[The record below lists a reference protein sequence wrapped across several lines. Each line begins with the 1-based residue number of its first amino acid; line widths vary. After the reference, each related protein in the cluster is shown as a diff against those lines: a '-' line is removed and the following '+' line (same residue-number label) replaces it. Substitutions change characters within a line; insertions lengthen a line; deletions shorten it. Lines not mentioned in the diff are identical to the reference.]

1 MFEFH
6 WPWMGLLLLLPLLVR
21 LFWLRPASEQHD
33 TVEGNQTT
41 LLHPMLGHLQSAFES
56 RKPRAPLSV
65 HLHAWLLYLL
75 WAALVVAL
83 MRPQWL
89 EPHTENRTAGYDLML
104 AVDTSR
110 SMTAL
115 DFTLDGEQVSRMQ
128 VVKGVVSQFIQGRQG
143 DRVGLVIFGS
153 RAYVLSPLTFD
164 LDAVDKLL
172 KELVPA
178 IAGPATAMGDA
189 IGLGVK
195 KLRERPEGSRVLIL
209 VTDGKNEGGI
219 IPPLKAA
226 QLAKQEGIKIYTIG
240 VGSNEKRVRMLDADM
255 RSYVWAEGLGFDE
268 ETLKEIARITNGAYF
283 RATDTEALEKIY
295 QRIGELE
302 KTEAESRTLYI
313 PRPLYQWPL
322 AFALLCL
329 LVLGLYP
336 EGRARRLKGGGYA

>member
-1 MFEFH
+1 
-6 WPWMGLLLLLPLLVR
+6 
-21 LFWLRPASEQHD
+21 
-33 TVEGNQTT
+33 
-41 LLHPMLGHLQSAFES
+41 MLNHLQSAFET
-56 RKPRAPLSV
+56 RKPRRPLSA
-65 HLHAWLLYLL
+65 HIHSWLHYLL
-75 WAALVVAL
+75 WVALVAAL

-89 EPHTENRTAGYDLML
+89 EPHTEHRSAGYDLML

-115 DFTLDGEQVSRMQ
+115 DFTLDKQQVSRMQ
-128 VVKGVVSQFIQGRQG
+128 VVKGVVSRFIQEREG

-164 LDAVDKLL
+164 LDAVNKLL

-189 IGLGVK
+189 MGLGVK

-240 VGSNEKRVRMLDADM
+240 VGSDEKQVRILDAQM
-255 RSYVWAEGLGFDE
+255 RNYVWAEGLAFDE
-268 ETLKEIARITNGAYF
+268 ATLQEIARITGGAYF

-313 PRPLYQWPL
+313 PRPLYPWPL

-329 LVLGLYP
+329 LMLGLYP
-336 EGRARRLKGGGYA
+336 EGRARRLRGGGYA

>member
-6 WPWMGLLLLLPLLVR
+6 WPWMGLLLLLPLLAR
-21 LFWLRPASEQHD
+21 FFWPRPAARQD
-33 TVEGNQTT
+33 DRVEGTQTT
-41 LLHPMLGHLQSAFES
+41 LLHPMLPHLQSAFET
-56 RKPRAPLSV
+56 RKPRQPLSA
-65 HLHAWLLYLL
+65 HLHTWLLALL
-75 WAALVVAL
+75 WAALVLAL

-115 DFTLDGEQVSRMQ
+115 DFTLDDKQVSRMQ
-128 VVKGVVSQFIQGRQG
+128 VVKGVVSQFIQARQG

-164 LDAVDKLL
+164 LSAVDKLL
-172 KELVPA
+172 NELVPA

-189 IGLGVK
+189 MGLGVK
-195 KLRERPEGSRVLIL
+195 KLRERPEGSRVMIL

-226 QLAKQEGIKIYTIG
+226 QLASQEGIRIYTIG

-255 RSYVWAEGLGFDE
+255 RNYVWAEGLGFDE
-268 ETLKEIARITNGAYF
+268 ETLQEIASITGGAYF

-322 AFALLCL
+322 ALALLFL
-329 LVLGLYP
+329 LILGIYP

>member
-1 MFEFH
+1 
-6 WPWMGLLLLLPLLVR
+6 MGAMLVLPLLVR
-21 LFWLRPASEQHD
+21 LFWPRPASEEHD
-33 TVEGNQTT
+33 RVEGTQTT

-56 RKPRAPLSV
+56 RQPRQPLSAR
-65 HLHAWLLYLL
+65 LHNWLLYLL
-75 WAALVVAL
+75 WIALVVAL

-89 EPHTENRTAGYDLML
+89 EPHTESRTAGYDLML

-115 DFTLDGEQVSRMQ
+115 DFTLDEKQVSRMQ
-128 VVKGVVSQFIQGRQG
+128 VVKGVVSRFIQERRG

-172 KELVPA
+172 NELVPA

-189 IGLGVK
+189 MGLGVK

-226 QLAKQEGIKIYTIG
+226 QLAKEEDIKIYTIG
-240 VGSNEKRVRMLDADM
+240 VGSNERRVRMLDAQM
-255 RSYVWAEGLGFDE
+255 RNYIWAEGLAFDE
-268 ETLKEIARITNGAYF
+268 ETLQEIARVTGGAYF

-302 KTEAESRTLYI
+302 KTEAESRTLFI
-313 PRPLYQWPL
+313 PRPLYPWPL
-322 AFALLCL
+322 GFALLCL
-329 LVLGLYP
+329 LMLGLYP
-336 EGRARRLKGGGYA
+336 EGRARRLRGGGYA

>member
-1 MFEFH
+1 VFEFH
-6 WPWMGLLLLLPLLVR
+6 WPWMALLLLLPLLAR
-21 LFWLRPASEQHD
+21 LLWPRAPSEQHEA
-33 TVEGNQTT
+33 VEGTQTT
-41 LLHPMLGHLQSAFES
+41 LLHPMLGHLQSAFDT
-56 RKPRAPLSV
+56 RKPRQPLSV
-65 HLHAWLLYLL
+65 HLHTGLLYLL

-115 DFTLDGEQVSRMQ
+115 DFTLNDEQVSRMQ
-128 VVKGVVSQFIQGRQG
+128 VVKGVVSQFIKGRAG

-153 RAYVLSPLTFD
+153 QAYVLSPLTFD
-164 LDAVDKLL
+164 RDAVDKLL
-172 KELVPA
+172 NELVPA

-189 IGLGVK
+189 MGLGVK

-226 QLAKQEGIKIYTIG
+226 ELARQEGIKIYTIG
-240 VGSNEKRVRMLDADM
+240 VGSDETRVRMLDADM

-268 ETLKEIARITNGAYF
+268 ATLKEIARITGGAYF

-302 KTEAESRTLYI
+302 KTEAESRTLFI
-313 PRPLYQWPL
+313 PRPLYPWPL
-322 AFALLCL
+322 GFALLCL

>member
-6 WPWMGLLLLLPLLVR
+6 WPWMGLLLILPLLAR
-21 LFWLRPASEQHD
+21 FFWPRPAEQQD
-33 TVEGNQTT
+33 DRVEGSQTT
-41 LLHPMLGHLQSAFES
+41 LLHPMLGHLQSAFET
-56 RKPRAPLSV
+56 RKPRQPLSA
-65 HLHAWLLYLL
+65 HLHTWLLALL
-75 WAALVVAL
+75 WAALVLAL

-115 DFTLDGEQVSRMQ
+115 DFTLDDKQVSRMQ
-128 VVKGVVSQFIQGRQG
+128 VVKGVVSRFIQDRQG

-164 LDAVDKLL
+164 LQAVDKLL
-172 KELVPA
+172 NELVPA

-189 IGLGVK
+189 MGLGVK
-195 KLRERPEGSRVLIL
+195 KLRERPEGSRVMIL

-226 QLAKQEGIKIYTIG
+226 QLAGQEGIRIYTIG
-240 VGSNEKRVRMLDADM
+240 VGSDEKRVRMLDADM
-255 RSYVWAEGLGFDE
+255 RNYVWAEGLGFDE
-268 ETLKEIARITNGAYF
+268 ETLQEIARITGGAYF

-295 QRIGELE
+295 ERIGELE

-322 AFALLCL
+322 ALALLCL
-329 LVLGLYP
+329 LVLGIYP

>member
-6 WPWMGLLLLLPLLVR
+6 WPWMALLLILPPLAR
-21 LFWLRPASEQHD
+21 YFWPRPAGEQHAS
-33 TVEGNQTT
+33 VESRQTT
-41 LLHPMLGHLQSAFES
+41 LLHPSLAHLEAAFET
-56 RKPRAPLSV
+56 RRPRQPLSV
-65 HLHAWLLYLL
+65 HLYSWLLYLL
-75 WAALVVAL
+75 WLALTLAL

-89 EPHTENRTAGYDLML
+89 EPYTENRTAGYDLML

-115 DFTLDGEQVSRMQ
+115 DFTLNGKEVSRMQ
-128 VVKGVVSQFIQGRQG
+128 VVRGVVSDFIKGRQG

-164 LDAVDKLL
+164 INAVDKLL
-172 KELVPA
+172 NDLVPA

-189 IGLGVK
+189 MGLGVK

-226 QLAKQEGIKIYTIG
+226 QLAKQEGIRIYTIG
-240 VGSNEKRVRMLDADM
+240 VGSDEKRVKMLDPAM
-255 RSYVWAEGLGFDE
+255 RNYIWAEDLGFDE
-268 ETLKEIARITNGAYF
+268 ETLQQIAKITGGAYF

-295 QRIGELE
+295 LRIDELE
-302 KTEAESRTLYI
+302 KTEAESRTVFI

-322 AFALLCL
+322 TAALLCL
-329 LVLGLYP
+329 LLLGLYP
-336 EGRARRLKGGGYA
+336 EGRQRRLKGGGYA

>member
-1 MFEFH
+1 
-6 WPWMGLLLLLPLLVR
+6 MGLLLLLPLLIR
-21 LFWLRPASEQHD
+21 RFWPRPASEQHIH
-33 TVEGNQTT
+33 VEGTQTT
-41 LLHPMLGHLQSAFES
+41 LLHPMLDHLQSAFET
-56 RKPRAPLSV
+56 RKPRQSLSAHV
-65 HLHAWLLYLL
+65 YSWLLYLL

-89 EPHTENRTAGYDLML
+89 EPHTENRSAGYDLML

-115 DFTLDGEQVSRMQ
+115 DFTLNDEQVSRMQ
-128 VVKGVVSQFIQGRQG
+128 VVKGVVSQFIKGRQG
-143 DRVGLVIFGS
+143 DRIGLVIFGS

-172 KELVPA
+172 KALVPA

-189 IGLGVK
+189 MGLGVK

-226 QLAKQEGIKIYTIG
+226 RLAKQEGIKIYTIG
-240 VGSNEKRVRMLDADM
+240 VGSDKARVRMLGPDM
-255 RSYVWAEGLGFDE
+255 QTYQWARGLAFDE
-268 ETLKEIARITNGAYF
+268 ETLQEIARVTGGAYF
-283 RATDTEALEKIY
+283 RATDTEALEKVY

-302 KTEAESRTLYI
+302 KTEAESRTLFI

-322 AFALLCL
+322 ALALLCL
-329 LVLGLYP
+329 LLLGLYP
-336 EGRARRLKGGGYA
+336 EGRARRLRGGGYA

>member
-6 WPWMGLLLLLPLLVR
+6 WPWMALLLILPPLVR
-21 LFWLRPASEQHD
+21 FFWPRPAGQHHES
-33 TVEGNQTT
+33 VESRKTT
-41 LLHPMLGHLQSAFES
+41 LLHPSLAHLEAAFET
-56 RKPRAPLSV
+56 RRPRRPLSV
-65 HLHAWLLYLL
+65 HLYSWLLYLL
-75 WAALVVAL
+75 WIALVLAL

-89 EPHTENRTAGYDLML
+89 EPYTENQTAGYDLML

-115 DFTLDGEQVSRMQ
+115 DFTLNGQEVSRMQ
-128 VVKGVVSQFIQGRQG
+128 VVRGVVSDFIKGRKG

-164 LDAVDKLL
+164 LNAVNKLL
-172 KELVPA
+172 QELVPA

-209 VTDGKNEGGI
+209 VTDGKNEGGV

-226 QLAKQEGIKIYTIG
+226 ELAKQEGVRIYTIG
-240 VGSNEKRVRMLDADM
+240 VGSNEKQVKMLDPEM
-255 RSYVWAEGLGFDE
+255 RNYVWAEGLGFDE
-268 ETLKEIARITNGAYF
+268 ETLQKIADITGGAYF
-283 RATDTEALEKIY
+283 RATDTAALEKIY

-302 KTEAESRTLYI
+302 KTEAESRTVFI

-322 AFALLCL
+322 LAALLCL
-329 LVLGLYP
+329 LLVGLYP
-336 EGRARRLKGGGYA
+336 EGRQRRLKGGGYA

>member
-6 WPWMGLLLLLPLLVR
+6 WPWMALLLLLPLLVR
-21 LFWLRPASEQHD
+21 LFWPRAAGEAQD
-33 TVEGNQTT
+33 RVEGVETT
-41 LLHPMLGHLQSAFES
+41 LLHPMLGHLQTAFET
-56 RKPRAPLSV
+56 RKPRRPLSAR
-65 HLHAWLLYLL
+65 LYGWLLYLL
-75 WAALVVAL
+75 WAALVLAL

-89 EPHTENRTAGYDLML
+89 EPLTENRTAGYDLML

-115 DFTLDGEQVSRMQ
+115 DFTLDDERVSRMQ
-128 VVKGVVSQFIQGRQG
+128 VVKGVVSRFIQGRRG

-189 IGLGVK
+189 MGLGVK

-240 VGSNEKRVRMLDADM
+240 VGSNETRVRMLDADM
-255 RSYVWAEGLGFDE
+255 RNYIWAEGLGFDE
-268 ETLKEIARITNGAYF
+268 ETLREIARVTGGAYF
-283 RATDTEALEKIY
+283 RAGGPYPPA
-295 QRIGELE
+295 QGGR
-302 KTEAESRTLYI
+302 
-313 PRPLYQWPL
+313 
-322 AFALLCL
+322 LCL
-329 LVLGLYP
+329 KPAFSLHAPSGSSP
-336 EGRARRLKGGGYA
+336 CWA

>member
-1 MFEFH
+1 MA
-6 WPWMGLLLLLPLLVR
+6 LLLLLPLLAR
-21 LFWLRPASEQHD
+21 LFWPRPASEEPD
-33 TVEGNQTT
+33 SVEGTQTT
-41 LLHPMLGHLQSAFES
+41 LLHPMLGHLQSAFET
-56 RKPRAPLSV
+56 RKPRTPLKAR
-65 HLHAWLLYLL
+65 LHGWLLYLL
-75 WAALVVAL
+75 WAALVAAL

-115 DFTLDGEQVSRMQ
+115 DFTLDNEQVSRMQ

-164 LDAVDKLL
+164 LNAVDKLL
-172 KELVPA
+172 NELVPA

-189 IGLGVK
+189 MGLGVK

-209 VTDGKNEGGI
+209 VTDGKNEGGV

-240 VGSNEKRVRMLDADM
+240 VGSNKTRVRMLGPDM
-255 RSYVWAEGLGFDE
+255 QTYQWATGLAFDE
-268 ETLKEIARITNGAYF
+268 ETLREIARITGGAYF
-283 RATDTEALEKIY
+283 RATDTEALEQVY

-302 KTEAESRTLYI
+302 KTEAESRTLFI
-313 PRPLYQWPL
+313 PRPLYPWPL

-329 LVLGLYP
+329 LALGLYP
-336 EGRARRLKGGGYA
+336 EGRARRLRGGGYA

>member
-1 MFEFH
+1 VFEFH
-6 WPWMGLLLLLPLLVR
+6 WPWMALLALLPLLVR
-21 LFWLRPASEQHD
+21 YFWPRPAGDRHD
-33 TVEGNQTT
+33 AVEGLQTT
-41 LLHPMLGHLQSAFES
+41 LLHPALSHLSEAFET
-56 RKPRAPLSV
+56 RKPRQPLSV
-65 HLHAWLLYLL
+65 HLYGWLLTLL
-75 WAALVVAL
+75 WLALVLAL

-89 EPHTENRTAGYDLML
+89 EPYTENRTAGYDLML

-115 DFTLDGEQVSRMQ
+115 DFTLNGEEVSRMQ
-128 VVKGVVSQFIQGRQG
+128 VVKGVVSKFIQGRQG

-164 LDAVDKLL
+164 LNAVDKLL
-172 KELVPA
+172 GELVPA

-189 IGLGVK
+189 MGLGVK

-226 QLAKQEGIKIYTIG
+226 QLAKEEGIRIYTIG
-240 VGSNEKRVRMLDADM
+240 VGSDKKRVRILDADM
-255 RSYVWAEGLGFDE
+255 HNYVWAEGLGFDE
-268 ETLKEIARITNGAYF
+268 ETLQEIAKITGGAYF

-295 QRIGELE
+295 QRIDELE
-302 KTEAESRTLYI
+302 KTEAEARTVFI
-313 PRPLYQWPL
+313 PRPLYQWLL

-329 LVLGLYP
+329 LLLGLYP
-336 EGRARRLKGGGYA
+336 EGRQRRLKGGGYA

>member
-1 MFEFH
+1 MA
-6 WPWMGLLLLLPLLVR
+6 LLLILPLLAR
-21 LFWLRPASEQHD
+21 LFWPRPASERHD
-33 TVEGNQTT
+33 NVEGTQTT
-41 LLHPMLGHLQSAFES
+41 LLHPMLGHLQSAFET
-56 RKPRAPLSV
+56 RKPSQHLSAR
-65 HLHAWLLYLL
+65 LHGWLLYLL

-115 DFTLDGEQVSRMQ
+115 DFTLDDKQVSRMQ
-128 VVKGVVSQFIQGRQG
+128 VVKGVVSQFIQGRRG

-153 RAYVLSPLTFD
+153 QAYVLSPLTFD

-172 KELVPA
+172 RDLVPA

-189 IGLGVK
+189 MGLGVK

-209 VTDGKNEGGI
+209 VTDGKSEGGV

-226 QLAKQEGIKIYTIG
+226 RLAKQEGVKIYTIG
-240 VGSNEKRVRMLDADM
+240 VGSDKARVRMLGPDM
-255 RSYVWAEGLGFDE
+255 QTYQWATGLGFDE
-268 ETLKEIARITNGAYF
+268 EALQEIARITGGAYF
-283 RATDTEALEKIY
+283 RATDTEALEKVY

-302 KTEAESRTLYI
+302 KTEAESRTLFI
-313 PRPLYQWPL
+313 PRPLYPWPL
-322 AFALLCL
+322 AFALICL
-329 LVLGLYP
+329 LILGLYP

>member
-21 LFWLRPASEQHD
+21 LFWPRPASDLHD
-33 TVEGNQTT
+33 RVEGTQTT
-41 LLHPMLGHLQSAFES
+41 LLHPMLGHLQSAFET
-56 RKPRAPLSV
+56 RTPRQPLSARLYV
-65 HLHAWLLYLL
+65 GLIYLL

-115 DFTLDGEQVSRMQ
+115 DFTLNSEQVSRMQ
-128 VVKGVVSQFIQGRQG
+128 VVKGVVSQFIKARQG

-164 LDAVDKLL
+164 LNAVDKLL
-172 KELVPA
+172 NELVPA

-189 IGLGVK
+189 MGLGVK
-195 KLRERPEGSRVLIL
+195 KLRERPEGSRVMIL

-240 VGSNEKRVRMLDADM
+240 VGSDEKRVRMLDADM
-255 RSYVWAEGLGFDE
+255 RNYVWAEGLGFDE
-268 ETLKEIARITNGAYF
+268 ETLQEIARITGGAYF

>member
-1 MFEFH
+1 MA
-6 WPWMGLLLLLPLLVR
+6 LLLPLPLLVR
-21 LFWLRPASEQHD
+21 LYWTRSAVEEQ
-33 TVEGNQTT
+33 TRVEGAQTT
-41 LLHPMLGHLQSAFES
+41 LLHPMLEHLQDAFEVH
-56 RKPRAPLSV
+56 RPRPSLSARLY
-65 HLHAWLLYLL
+65 HWLLYLL
-75 WAALVVAL
+75 WLALVLAL

-115 DFTLDGEQVSRMQ
+115 DFTLQGEQVSRMQ
-128 VVKGVVSQFIQGRQG
+128 VVKGVVSRFIKERTG

-164 LDAVDKLL
+164 RDAVDKLL
-172 KELVPA
+172 QELVPA

-240 VGSNEKRVRMLDADM
+240 VGSNEKRVRMLDAEM
-255 RSYVWAEGLGFDE
+255 RNYVWAEGLGFDE
-268 ETLKEIARITNGAYF
+268 ATLQEIARVTGGAYF
-283 RATDTEALEKIY
+283 RATDSAALEKIY

-302 KTEAESRTLYI
+302 KTEAQSRTLFI
-313 PRPLYQWPL
+313 PRPLYPWPL
-322 AFALLCL
+322 GLALLCL
-329 LVLGLYP
+329 LALGLYP
-336 EGRARRLKGGGYA
+336 EGRARRLRGGGYA

>member
-6 WPWMGLLLLLPLLVR
+6 WPWMGLLLLLPLLAR
-21 LFWLRPASEQHD
+21 LVWPRPAAHQD
-33 TVEGNQTT
+33 DRVEGTQTT
-41 LLHPMLGHLQSAFES
+41 LLHPMLGHLQSAFKT
-56 RKPRAPLSV
+56 RKPRQPLSA
-65 HLHAWLLYLL
+65 HLHTGLLVLL
-75 WAALVVAL
+75 WTALVLAL

-115 DFTLDGEQVSRMQ
+115 DFTLDGKQVSRMQ
-128 VVKGVVSQFIQGRQG
+128 VVKGVVSRFIQDRRG

-164 LDAVDKLL
+164 LKAVDKLL
-172 KELVPA
+172 NELVPA

-189 IGLGVK
+189 MGLGVK
-195 KLRERPEGSRVLIL
+195 KLRDRPEGSRVMIL
-209 VTDGKNEGGI
+209 VTDGKSEGGI

-226 QLAKQEGIKIYTIG
+226 ELASQEGIRIYTIG
-240 VGSNEKRVRMLDADM
+240 VGSDEKRVRMLDAEM
-255 RSYVWAEGLGFDE
+255 RNYVWAEGLGFDE
-268 ETLKEIARITNGAYF
+268 ETLQAIARSTGGAYF

-295 QRIGELE
+295 QRIDELE
-302 KTEAESRTLYI
+302 KTEAESRTLFI
-313 PRPLYQWPL
+313 PRPLYPWPL

-329 LVLGLYP
+329 LILGIYP
-336 EGRARRLKGGGYA
+336 EGRARRLRGGGYA

>member
-1 MFEFH
+1 MLEFH
-6 WPWMGLLLLLPLLVR
+6 WPWMALLLIAPLLIR
-21 LFWLRPASEQHD
+21 NFWNRPSDEGHKP
-33 TVEGNQTT
+33 VEGTQTT
-41 LLHPMLGHLQSAFES
+41 LLHPSLAHLGEAFS
-56 RKPRAPLSV
+56 IRKPKQPLSRR
-65 HLHAWLLYLL
+65 LHSWLLYLF
-75 WAALVVAL
+75 WALLVAAL

-89 EPHTENRTAGYDLML
+89 EPHTENRTEGYDLML

-115 DFTLDGEQVSRMQ
+115 DFTLDDKQVSRMQ
-128 VVKGVVSQFIQGRQG
+128 VVKGVVSKFIKARRG

-153 RAYVLSPLTFD
+153 RAFVLSPLTFD
-164 LDAVDKLL
+164 LNAVDKLL
-172 KELVPA
+172 NELVPA

-189 IGLGVK
+189 MGLGVK

-240 VGSNEKRVRMLDADM
+240 VGSDKARVRMLGPDM
-255 RSYVWAEGLGFDE
+255 QTYQWARGLAFDE
-268 ETLKEIARITNGAYF
+268 ETLQEIAGITGGAYF
-283 RATDTEALEKIY
+283 RATDTEALEKVY

-302 KTEAESRTLYI
+302 KTEAESRTLFI
-313 PRPLYQWPL
+313 PRPLYPWPL

-329 LVLGLYP
+329 LALGLYP
-336 EGRARRLKGGGYA
+336 EGRARRLRGGGYA

>member
-6 WPWMGLLLLLPLLVR
+6 WPWMALLLILPLLVR
-21 LFWLRPASEQHD
+21 FYWLRPPSEHH
-33 TVEGNQTT
+33 TSVEGVQTT
-41 LLHPMLGHLQSAFES
+41 LLHPSLSHLGEAFETRS
-56 RKPRAPLSV
+56 PRQPFSK
-65 HLHAWLLYLL
+65 HLHTWLLYLL
-75 WAALVVAL
+75 WLALVLGL

-115 DFTLDGEQVSRMQ
+115 DFTLDDKQVSRMQ
-128 VVKGVVSQFIQGRQG
+128 VVKGVVSKFVQARRG

-164 LDAVDKLL
+164 LNAVDKLL
-172 KELVPA
+172 SELVPA

-189 IGLGVK
+189 MGLGVK

-226 QLAKQEGIKIYTIG
+226 QLASREGIKIYTIG
-240 VGSNEKRVRMLDADM
+240 VGSNEKRVKILDPEM
-255 RSYVWAEGLGFDE
+255 RNYVLAEGLSFDE
-268 ETLKEIARITNGAYF
+268 ETLKEIAKITGGAYF
-283 RATDTEALEKIY
+283 RGTDTEALEKIY
-295 QRIGELE
+295 QRIDELE
-302 KTEAESRTLYI
+302 KTEAESRTVFI
-313 PRPLYQWPL
+313 PRPLYHWPL
-322 AFALLCL
+322 ALALLCL
-329 LVLGLYP
+329 LALGLYP
-336 EGRARRLKGGGYA
+336 EGRQRQLKGGGYA

>member
-6 WPWMGLLLLLPLLVR
+6 WPWMALLLLLPLLAR
-21 LFWLRPASEQHD
+21 LFWLRPPNAQHEA
-33 TVEGNQTT
+33 VEGTRTT
-41 LLHPMLGHLQSAFES
+41 LLHPMLGHLQSAFDT
-56 RKPRAPLSV
+56 RKPRQPLSA
-65 HLHAWLLYLL
+65 HLHSGLLMLL

-115 DFTLDGEQVSRMQ
+115 DFTLNDEQVSRMQ
-128 VVKGVVSQFIQGRQG
+128 VVKGVVSQFIKGRQG

-153 RAYVLSPLTFD
+153 RAYLLSPLTFD
-164 LDAVDKLL
+164 RDAVDKLL
-172 KELVPA
+172 NELVPA

-189 IGLGVK
+189 MGLGVK

-226 QLAKQEGIKIYTIG
+226 ELAKQEGIKIYTIG
-240 VGSNEKRVRMLDADM
+240 VGSDEKQVRMLDADM

-268 ETLKEIARITNGAYF
+268 ATLKEIANITGGAYF

-295 QRIGELE
+295 RRIGELE
-302 KTEAESRTLYI
+302 KSEAESRTLFI
-313 PRPLYQWPL
+313 PRPLYPWPL
-322 AFALLCL
+322 GFALLCL
-329 LVLGLYP
+329 LALGLYP